1 MTTHAEP
8 YENEVLREQ
17 LDYLIGHTGDH
28 ALSGCSECQRYLR
41 VRSTLLEIFGNARGP
56 QVEELPALAR
66 AA

>member
-8 YENEVLREQ
+8 HENEALREQ
-17 LDYLIGHTGDH
+17 LDYLIGHFWDR

-41 VRSTLLEIFGNARGP
+41 VRSTLLAFFGDGRGP
-56 QVEELPALAR
+56 QVEGLQTLAK